1 MANSKEYNA
10 KYYQEHKKELSE
22 KKKKAY
28 RENPEKSKEL
38 VYKWREKN
46 RERWNAYMR
55 ERRKLDRNKGV

>member
-55 ERRKLDRNKGV
+55 ERRRVDKEQGA

>member
-55 ERRKLDRNKGV
+55 ERRKLDRNKEV

>member
-10 KYYQEHKKELSE
+10 KYYQEHKEELSE

-55 ERRKLDRNKGV
+55 ERRKLDRNKEV